1 MPRPWELQDPDE
13 RWVRSGAP
21 LIGAR
26 WDAALEKWV
35 PELVQV
41 TEDGLLISVQGSLQG
56 ADNTSIMSA
65 PAGTAAGATQIYSN
79 PTGWRRM
86 LAFPVAT
93 LPAGERIV
101 LGYSD
106 QANDEATLQPIVD
119 AVLAALTTPDGVDYA
134 NVKVLGLY
142 RPAPVVLELDRG
154 TIKTVIAKTTNTA
167 KTYVLEKLA

>member
-1 MPRPWELQDPDE
+1 M
-13 RWVRSGAP
+13 
-21 LIGAR
+21 
-26 WDAALEKWV
+26 
-35 PELVQV
+35 
-41 TEDGLLISVQGSLQG
+41 
-56 ADNTSIMSA
+56 
-65 PAGTAAGATQIYSN
+65 
-79 PTGWRRM
+79 
-86 LAFPVAT
+86 
-93 LPAGERIV
+93 